1 LADTPSRHPPAPNP
15 GLAMPA
21 RLPAHLSIGQRVS
34 GTRRSAVGHARDRR
48 FLRYVGRA
56 LLLLGAC
63 TAATEAFAQAV
74 APPPVAFDGFGLDG
88 FSGAGSV
95 AAALRAAGPTRDAAG
110 ATLPFAIAVRGPTDE
125 KTATSPLAAELRSR
139 LDRIDVA
146 AGVRADPDVLR
157 DGPAQWTGRIAVTS
171 EGEQGTAAVELRTTL
186 GRWETDGRLGVEL
199 GPRIERRLRRGRRFF
214 IDGKAEAQAV
224 RSTDGGWW
232 ALPGTTA
239 ADGAG
244 MLGVMAR
251 TGIVL

>member
-1 LADTPSRHPPAPNP
+1 
-15 GLAMPA
+15 MPA
-21 RLPAHLSIGQRVS
+21 RLSAHLSIGQRVR

>member
-1 LADTPSRHPPAPNP
+1 
-15 GLAMPA
+15 MPTQI
-21 RLPAHLSIGQRVS
+21 P
-34 GTRRSAVGHARDRR
+34 TRRSFGPRTTETRRSMAGGAVGSLL
-48 FLRYVGRA
+48 LRHVGRA
-56 LLLLGAC
+56 VVLLGVCA
-63 TAATEAFAQAV
+63 AATAGFAQPV
-74 APPPVAFDGFGLDG
+74 VPPTVVFEGFGLEG

-95 AAALRAAGPTRDAAG
+95 VAALRAAGPTRGDAG

-125 KTATSPLAAELRSR
+125 KTVTSPLAAELRSSIE
-139 LDRIDVA
+139 RIDVA

-157 DGPAQWTGRIAVTS
+157 DGPSQWTGRIAVTS